1 MRRGEALIPRRATV
15 LRHHTMSKASA
26 GKLIAVIWN
35 SLRLLAEITSGIHRQ
50 VWSGKWKESVEVEI
64 KTTDMKKGAKECLE
78 KVELLRGLHHPN
90 LLNLLGVCTEGHQV
104 HVVSE
109 GPFSAQN
116 LQFWL
121 SRYRQV
127 CLPLH
132 LHVLSQVA
140 SGMAY
145 LEEHDLLYF
154 DLAVREILMTSDL
167 VCKLRVCLSIST
179 PQHVTSEDSLR
190 FAPVIPELSACGSV
204 TSKTCVWLFG
214 MFMVEV
220 VKGSPLHCHEYASN
234 KDIVE
239 QLRKGHGVPPPANC
253 PKELYT
259 LMKKC
264 WIPSPEKRPS
274 FAFLRNSLQE
284 AAAGYTE
291 EDVRMCLQDS
301 SVL

>member
-1 MRRGEALIPRRATV
+1 
-15 LRHHTMSKASA
+15 
-26 GKLIAVIWN
+26 
-35 SLRLLAEITSGIHRQ
+35 
-50 VWSGKWKESVEVEI
+50 
-64 KTTDMKKGAKECLE
+64 
-78 KVELLRGLHHPN
+78 
-90 LLNLLGVCTEGHQV
+90 
-104 HVVSE
+104 
-109 GPFSAQN
+109 
-116 LQFWL
+116 
-121 SRYRQV
+121 
-127 CLPLH
+127 
-132 LHVLSQVA
+132 
-140 SGMAY
+140 MAY

-220 VKGSPLHCHEYASN
+220 VKGSPLHCHVFPFTPTLKNRFFLHPNLMNYNLPFTPTLNTAEYASN

-301 SVL
+301 YFTEQQGVTRTVQCSQMKGR